1 MGLCSCRTIL
11 YNKRGVFRCLS
22 FELWAES
29 SLVVW
34 RGKRGCLLDF
44 RSVKYFSPRCP
55 YVRGPP
61 DGELGTTYRVTCPI
75 NSFIFRLE
83 NKFPLRILLD
93 QQRYDLIW
101 ALADTYFAIAFAFD
115 VVGPITLSPFTN
127 WLWTS
132 PREPMIRT
140 MILIWYPNSLHLLQS
155 SIYLLNLCW

>member
-22 FELWAES
+22 SVCWEQSHRHTYGVFWPLTRRGSGRFISIQVVNHKTLIHNASCSQQRWGRNRQTPEYGGVRGGGGSKRAES
-29 SLVVW
+29 SLVIW

-44 RSVKYFSPRCP
+44 RSVKYFSPRFP

-83 NKFPLRILLD
+83 NKFPLL
-93 QQRYDLIW
+93 W
-101 ALADTYFAIAFAFD
+101 PFFD
-115 VVGPITLSPFTN
+115 
-127 WLWTS
+127 
-132 PREPMIRT
+132 RHAE
-140 MILIWYPNSLHLLQS
+140 
-155 SIYLLNLCW
+155 